1 MSNEKEIDKIK
12 VSKKIKQKVDHDV
25 SAIDR
30 AYQLGVSNFYDALRK
45 NIESRKDALEL
56 DKNLNGDALKRK
68 MAQVA
73 FLECK
78 RILSLLDEV
87 CQITTYNEKENEN
100 EIKPSNGSLNIA
112 RFIYEAGKHDEAV
125 GDSLD
130 INSGA
135 KLIDKQLSD
144 YRASL
149 RRKIEEGIA
158 IYQEARKMAINSALV
173 PPIGDVKKATQFVDV
188 RLEVLKEVLSI
199 IDENK

>member
-1 MSNEKEIDKIK
+1 MKPDNMSNEKEIDKIK

-30 AYQLGVSNFYDALRK
+30 AYKLGVSNFYDALRK

-87 CQITTYNEKENEN
+87 CQITPDNTMSNEKEEMT
-100 EIKPSNGSLNIA
+100 
-112 RFIYEAGKHDEAV
+112 HDKE
-125 GDSLD
+125 GDSKF
-130 INSGA
+130 IAEA
-135 KLIDKQLSD
+135 KRFSD
-144 YRASL
+144 EVRNQYRASL

-188 RLEVLKEVLSI
+188 RLEVLKEVLSLI
-199 IDENK
+199 EENK